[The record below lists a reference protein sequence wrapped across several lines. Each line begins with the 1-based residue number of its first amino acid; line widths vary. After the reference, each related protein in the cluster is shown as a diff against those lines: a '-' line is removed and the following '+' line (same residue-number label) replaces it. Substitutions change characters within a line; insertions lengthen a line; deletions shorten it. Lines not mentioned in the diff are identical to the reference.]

1 MQMTGNYKYKNNLK
15 KESRLEPRITAS
27 ERGSISF
34 KPPGSEWEYHIKLR
48 DFSAGGL
55 GLLVNKDS
63 DLLKYIR
70 EGDVLSVNYYDDA
83 VPMTVQSKTVQVRH
97 ISFPANGM
105 PENHLIVGLSFCEK
119 KRKS

>member
-1 MQMTGNYKYKNNLK
+1 MTDNFNNNLK
-15 KESRLEPRITAS
+15 KDSRLNPRISAA
-27 ERGSISF
+27 EGASISF
-34 KPPGSEWEYHIKLR
+34 KPPGSDWEYHIRLR
-48 DFSAGGL
+48 DFSAAGL

-70 EGDVLSVNYYDDA
+70 EGDILSVDYHRDA
-83 VPMTVQSKTVQVRH
+83 VPMTVQPKTVKVRH

-119 KRKS
+119 ERES

>member
-1 MQMTGNYKYKNNLK
+1 MTDNFKNNLK
-15 KESRLEPRITAS
+15 KDARSDPRISAS
-27 ERGSISF
+27 EGASISF
-34 KPPGSEWEYHIKLR
+34 KPPGSDWEYQIRLR
-48 DFSAGGL
+48 DFSAGGV

-70 EGDVLSVNYYDDA
+70 KGDIFSVNYHEEAD
-83 VPMTVQSKTVQVRH
+83 PMTVQSKTVEVRH

-119 KRKS
+119 ERDS